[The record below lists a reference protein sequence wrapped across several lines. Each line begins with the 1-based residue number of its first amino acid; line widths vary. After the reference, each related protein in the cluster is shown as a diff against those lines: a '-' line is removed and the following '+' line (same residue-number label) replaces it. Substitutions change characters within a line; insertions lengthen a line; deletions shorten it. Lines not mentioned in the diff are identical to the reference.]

1 MNHRAV
7 PPLGALALG
16 LTLTLTAT
24 SLATAQQPAAPVTPT
39 PDVGTMA
46 PDFAI
51 SGATR
56 FGLLRDSI
64 RLSDFRGQ
72 TVVLA
77 FFFKARTK
85 G

>member
-1 MNHRAV
+1 
-7 PPLGALALG
+7 
-16 LTLTLTAT
+16 
-24 SLATAQQPAAPVTPT
+24 
-39 PDVGTMA
+39 MA

-51 SGATR
+51 TGATR

-64 RLSDFRGQ
+64 RLADFRGQ